1 MMTIEFKFYIPNY
14 LRSRKHENLENR
26 KIYVVGTPAKRQ
38 VFPVQLYLVPPNF
51 HENMFPISLRKHSD
65 KIKQNNLF
73 TLICK
78 MKILVAHAI
87 VLTACAFYKY
97 LYKSPSVLS

>member
-1 MMTIEFKFYIPNY
+1 MITIEFKFYIQNY

-26 KIYVVGTPAKRQ
+26 KIHVVGTRVKRL
-38 VFPVQLYLVPPNF
+38 VFLVQLYLVLPNF
-51 HENMFPISLRKHSD
+51 HENMFPISFRKHSD

-73 TLICK
+73 TLIRK

-87 VLTACAFYKY
+87 MSTA
-97 LYKSPSVLS
+97 